1 LGEPFLHVLGAR
13 GYLGGGDTAR
23 GVVVMHHLWMLST
36 SLLYC
41 SPKLFSRSVES
52 EEARSFGVP
61 YTEFF
66 PAVEPPSAAGICN
79 LFVAI
84 SSEICSSFASG
95 TLEVAG
101 GASPP
106 SAPSAFYFPLDWGSA
121 HGRRQPRAPED
132 KNRGR
137 GVELLVV
144 EKGLPGLNRRDRA
157 GDY

>member
-1 LGEPFLHVLGAR
+1 MGEPFLHILGAR

-41 SPKLFSRSVES
+41 SPKLFSRSVEF

-61 YTEFF
+61 YTGVF

-84 SSEICSSFASG
+84 SSETCSSFASG

-106 SAPSAFYFPLDWGSA
+106 SAPSAYLSPLDWG
-121 HGRRQPRAPED
+121 
-132 KNRGR
+132 
-137 GVELLVV
+137 
-144 EKGLPGLNRRDRA
+144 
-157 GDY
+157 

>member
-1 LGEPFLHVLGAR
+1 MGEPFLHILGAR

-61 YTEFF
+61 YIGFF

-84 SSEICSSFASG
+84 SSETCSSFASG
-95 TLEVAG
+95 TLVRLAVSAATLPATPCKLTAKTLHNHPTPQHLVE
-101 GASPP
+101 ASYA
-106 SAPSAFYFPLDWGSA
+106 SLEEHAA
-121 HGRRQPRAPED
+121 
-132 KNRGR
+132 
-137 GVELLVV
+137 
-144 EKGLPGLNRRDRA
+144 LNRS
-157 GDY
+157 

>member
-1 LGEPFLHVLGAR
+1 LGEPFLHILGAR

-41 SPKLFSRSVES
+41 SPKLFSRSVEF

-61 YTEFF
+61 YTGVF

-84 SSEICSSFASG
+84 SSETCSSFASG

-106 SAPSAFYFPLDWGSA
+106 SAPSAYLFPLDWGSA
-121 HGRRQPRAPED
+121 HGRGQPRAS
-132 KNRGR
+132 RGKR
-137 GVELLVV
+137 CYIACN
-144 EKGLPGLNRRDRA
+144 PM
-157 GDY
+157 